1 MNNTIRWLRI
11 SYWVG
16 AIADGLMAIEMMFPD
31 ILPIRNGLTADFIP
45 DAEYRFGLGWG
56 AACMI
61 AWTVLLIWA
70 DRKPMERKDILLFTV
85 CPAISGFVINSLLA
99 IQAEIATLSSMLP
112 TLIILAVLTAL
123 FMFSYLKARNAAKPS

>member
-1 MNNTIRWLRI
+1 MSNTIRWLRI

-16 AIADGLMAIEMMFPD
+16 AIVDGLMAIEMLFPD

-45 DAEYRFGLGWG
+45 DTEYRFGLGWG
-56 AACMI
+56 AVFMI

-85 CPAISGFVINSLLA
+85 CPVISGFVINNILA
-99 IQAEIATLSSMLP
+99 IQAEIATWSSMLP
-112 TLIILAVLTAL
+112 TLIIQVALISL
-123 FMFSYLKARNAAKPS
+123 FMFSYLKARNAEKVA